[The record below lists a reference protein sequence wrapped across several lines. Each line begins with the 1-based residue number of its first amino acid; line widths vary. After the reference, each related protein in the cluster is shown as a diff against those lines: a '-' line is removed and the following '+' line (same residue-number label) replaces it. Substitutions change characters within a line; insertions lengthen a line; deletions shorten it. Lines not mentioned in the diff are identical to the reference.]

1 MKKTLLLGAAI
12 LAAMTMNAQV
22 VKTVAEVCNYLDI
35 QAEAA
40 TLTAVSQITSTEWAT
55 ASNGSVFKGYAKS
68 DGSEAE
74 VKWNVKEDY
83 NTSIIMPEMAGV
95 LDTLIVGTMY
105 RSASGGSIEL
115 GDFVTTADGK
125 VQVYFQPNGDSNR
138 GVEISCEYLSLS
150 NEVLKSGEK
159 IDGIRPGYVAEL
171 EIPAGE
177 YYAGDIVIKV
187 VSNTCNIFGVNIEN
201 LQGTAL
207 SNTIADAGISYNGR
221 EILNPQAK
229 KIVVYNVL
237 GKQVAQ
243 GNGNIN
249 MDSFQSGVYLV
260 RAEGIK
266 NALKI
271 RK

>member
-1 MKKTLLLGAAI
+1 MKKTLLFGAAI
-12 LAAMTMNAQV
+12 LAAMTMNAQI
-22 VKTVAEVCNYLDI
+22 VKTLPEVCNYLDI
-35 QAEAA
+35 EAEKAN
-40 TLTAVSQITSTEWAT
+40 LVDVAVTSTTWAT
-55 ASNGSVFKGYAKS
+55 ASNGTVFKGYKKS
-68 DGSEAE
+68 DGSEAKVE
-74 VKWNVKEDY
+74 WNEKKGYIDARY
-83 NTSIIMPEMAGV
+83 TPDLSAAGV
-95 LDTLIVGTMY
+95 LDTLYTGTMF
-105 RSASGGSIEL
+105 RAASGSSIEL
-115 GDFVTTADGK
+115 GDFTMTANGK
-125 VQVYFQPNGDSNR
+125 VQVYWQPNGSSDR
-138 GVEISCEYLSLS
+138 GLTISCDAL
-150 NEVLKSGEK
+150 
-159 IDGIRPGYVAEL
+159 GYDPVTQTKADADKNCYCAEMEL
-171 EIPAGE
+171 EAGE

-187 VSNTCNIFGVNIEN
+187 MSNTCNIFGVNIEN